1 MRVVLSLYMCV
12 TCAMTIAHFVAEYTR
27 TQHVLLN
34 ELNIIADSMH
44 DSVAN
49 SLWQMN
55 NAQLLALV
63 DGLVIVP
70 IIEGVDIFSPDGEK
84 IISSNK
90 YNRDESPFELFF
102 IEKGIV
108 WNINGNDLNLGIM
121 RLYSSSDVIFSRVV
135 FGFIFIAV
143 NAIVKFSVLWFLFL
157 WAFKKF
163 LGEPLNRLAAQIDA
177 IKLEDIGQRRIQL
190 GISDPNELNRLQDH
204 INEMLAKIERD
215 RHRMIKVEKDRQA
228 WLEAEVEKRT
238 AELVRLNKELEHI
251 ALTDALTGIHSRRSF
266 FEQSQALMELAMR
279 SSQPLCVIALDL
291 DHFKAIND
299 TYGHATGDQVLC
311 HFTKLVAGEVRKSDI
326 FGRIGG
332 EEFAITLPHTDV
344 IGAQK
349 LAEKICDL
357 ISKSRV
363 SVGDKE
369 ILYTASLGIAQR
381 GIHDTEISHILIR
394 SDNLLYQ
401 AKEKG
406 RNRVEIEIA

>member
-1 MRVVLSLYMCV
+1 MCV
-12 TCAMTIAHFVAEYTR
+12 TCGMTVAHFIAEYTR
-27 TQHVLLN
+27 TQHALLN
-34 ELNIIADSMH
+34 ELNIVADSMH
-44 DSVAN
+44 DAVAT

-70 IIEGVDIFSPDGEK
+70 IIEGADIISPEGAK
-84 IISSNK
+84 IISSRTYDRENK
-90 YNRDESPFELFF
+90 PFEVFS
-102 IEKGIV
+102 IEKEIV
-108 WNINGNDLNLGIM
+108 WNTNGSDFNLGVM
-121 RLYSSSDVIFSRVV
+121 RLYSSSDIIINRVL
-135 FGFIFIAV
+135 FGFVFIAI
-143 NAIVKFSVLWFLFL
+143 NAVIKFSVLWFLFL

-163 LGEPLNRLAAQIDA
+163 LGDPLNRLAVQIDA
-177 IKLEDIGQRRIQL
+177 IELEDIGQRRIHL
-190 GISDPNELNRLQDH
+190 GVSDPNELNRLQDH

-215 RHRMIKVEKDRQA
+215 RHKMIKVEKERQA

-238 AELVRLNKELEHI
+238 AELIRLNKELEHI

-291 DHFKAIND
+291 DHFKTVND
-299 TYGHATGDQVLC
+299 TYGHAVGDQVLC
-311 HFTKLVAGEVRKSDI
+311 HFAKLVAGEVRKSDI

-344 IGAQK
+344 IGAKK
-349 LAEKICDL
+349 LAEKICEL
-357 ISKSRV
+357 VGKSPV
-363 SVGDKE
+363 NVEDKE
-369 ILYTASLGIAQR
+369 IFYTASLGIAQR

-406 RNRVEIEIA
+406 RNRVEIETA